1 MRDRAWSL
9 RLDKWGRVNW
19 VEYAGEPQEQVH
31 KHKPRCTWVQRLL
44 VRLVWRLPV
53 EWLL

>member
-1 MRDRAWSL
+1 MQHRAWTL

-19 VEYAGEPQEQVH
+19 IEQDEQGAEVVH
-31 KHKPRCTWVQRLL
+31 KHEPQSTLLQRLL